1 MGALRVVQRTHF
13 FSSFG
18 RVSLTT
24 RVLLA
29 LVAGIALGLALSAMH
44 WSHAA
49 TLIAVIEP
57 VGTLFVNAVRMTVIP
72 LVFSLLVAG
81 VASAADPVAIGRL
94 GGRALLVFIVLL
106 TLAGVTAALVAPPV
120 LARVPI
126 DPQAVASLR
135 ATIGDSSGALV
146 EGARR
151 TPTFAQWLT
160 DLVPANPIRAAAD
173 GAMLPLIVFAVALGL
188 ALLAIPV
195 QRRTALVELFRG
207 FADAMLVIVRWILK
221 FAPIGV
227 FALSLPLVAKLG
239 FTAVSA
245 LASYVVLVSLATF
258 LFVLVVIYP
267 IAAIGGHLPVGQF
280 ARAVLPAQAVAFT
293 SRSSLA
299 ALPALIEGART
310 RLAMREEVTSF
321 LLPLASATF
330 RIGAS
335 LGLTVGALFIARLYG
350 EALSPAGIATIV
362 MTSVITSFSIPGV
375 PAGSIIGMV
384 PVLSSVNLPLSGL
397 GILLGVDTIPDSF
410 RTAGNVTA
418 QMAAVVVV
426 ARERRARIPR
436 GAAVSAAVSPVRP
449 VSAHVDEATTVE

>member
-1 MGALRVVQRTHF
+1 M
-13 FSSFG
+13 
-18 RVSLTT
+18 SLTT

-29 LVAGIALGLALSAMH
+29 LVAGMALGLVLSIEHVPQTAKI
-44 WSHAA
+44 
-49 TLIAVIEP
+49 IAIVEP
-57 VGTLFVNAVRMTVIP
+57 VGTLFINAIRMTVIP

-81 VASAADPVAIGRL
+81 VASAGDAGTIGRL
-94 GGRALLVFIVLL
+94 GGRALVLFVILL
-106 TLAGVTAALVAPPV
+106 TAGALTAAFVAPPI

-126 DPQAVASLR
+126 DPQAIATLR
-135 ATIGDSSGALV
+135 ASTASSAGTIA
-146 EGARR
+146 EGAQR

-160 DLVPANPIRAAAD
+160 DLVPSNPIRSAAD

-188 ALLAIPV
+188 AMLGIPL
-195 QRRTALVELFRG
+195 RRRVVLVDLFRS
-207 FADAMLVIVRWILK
+207 FADAMLVIVRWILR

-239 FTAVSA
+239 LAAVGA
-245 LASYVVLVSLATF
+245 LASYVIIVSLSTVV
-258 LFVLVVIYP
+258 FVLVVIYP
-267 IAAIGGHLPVGQF
+267 LAAIGAHIPVGRF

-299 ALPALIEGART
+299 ALPALIEGARSK
-310 RLAMREEVTSF
+310 LSMREEVASF

-350 EALSPAGIATIV
+350 IVLSPAGIATIV
-362 MTSVITSFSIPGV
+362 ATSVLTSFSIPGV

-384 PVLSSVNLPLSGL
+384 PVLASVGLPLDGL

-410 RTAGNVTA
+410 RTTGNVTA
-418 QMAAVVVV
+418 QMAAAVVV
-426 ARERRARIPR
+426 ARDRQASLAQGVAAPEAAPVVAPGESPAPSPDRAT
-436 GAAVSAAVSPVRP
+436 AL
-449 VSAHVDEATTVE
+449 E